1 MSPDSGP
8 EHTQAHVARAVCP
21 GSFDPVT
28 YGHLDIVERAA
39 RHFDELLVAILRNPS
54 KEPLFTL
61 EERIDMIERAV
72 ADFGNVRVDT
82 FEGLLVDYA
91 RNHHV
96 GAIVKGLRAVTD
108 FDYEIQMAHMNTRL
122 TGIETFFLPTS
133 TDFSYLSSSL
143 VKDVARHGG
152 NIDGLVPE
160 HVVLALK
167 ERYGN

>member
-1 MSPDSGP
+1 M
-8 EHTQAHVARAVCP
+8 EHTQTHFARAVCP

-28 YGHLDIVERAA
+28 FGHLDIVERAA

-91 RNHHV
+91 RNHHA